1 MKATKKIVGAA
12 CALVAATALAAG
24 STFAWFT
31 SNGTVDAKGL
41 EIEVNTNNSYLIIGK
56 DTGDLANGK
65 KEISLADL
73 GKYTEGE
80 NAGERIKILP
90 SSYMT
95 ATPGAGNAVTLTDNT
110 LEGGNT
116 SGASVVTESTWYTA
130 QGTDSDNG
138 AIVFYKV
145 GDPHPTDKYAEGDTV
160 DGNTL
165 AAGDPL
171 IGTAKPIETGDPL
184 IGTPIKKDLDGTSF
198 KNYVV
203 VADMVISISKG
214 STAVEHVKATM
225 DAKVTEETKDC
236 PLHVVFLYQTVAP
249 KTTGDTPAWGDLGA
263 WTKMDVAVTA
273 GLGTGGVD
281 LGPVESSD
289 HYIAIKVM
297 VYMDGHDE
305 KVKTTNSAN
314 LSGVKIDFQFNDPAQ
329 TGSGS

>member
-31 SNGTVDAKGL
+31 SNGTVDATGL
-41 EIEVNTNNSYLIIGK
+41 EIEVNTNNSYLIIG
-56 DTGDLANGK
+56 TNTSDLANGK
-65 KEISLADL
+65 KTISLTEL
-73 GKYTEGE
+73 GKGDDG
-80 NAGERIKILP
+80 NRIKILP
-90 SSYMT
+90 SSYKT
-95 ATPGAGNAVTLTDNT
+95 ATPGSGNTVTLTDDT

-138 AIVFYKV
+138 AIVFYKE
-145 GDPHPTDKYAEGDTV
+145 GDPHPTEKYVEGDTV
-160 DGNTL
+160 DGDTL
-165 AAGDPL
+165 ASGDER
-171 IGTAKPIETGDPL
+171 IGTPKPIATGDPL
-184 IGTPIKKDLDGTSF
+184 IGTPIKKNLDGTSF
-198 KNYVV
+198 GNYVV

-225 DAKVTEETKDC
+225 NATVTEETKDC
-236 PLHVVFLYQTVAP
+236 PIHVVFLYQTVAP
-249 KTTGDTPAWGDLGA
+249 KTEGSTPAWGDLGT
-263 WTKMDVAVTA
+263 WTKMDVAVTD
-273 GLGTGGVD
+273 GLGTDGVD
-281 LGPVESSD
+281 LGPVASSD
-289 HYIAIKVM
+289 HYIAVKVM
-297 VYMDGHDE
+297 VYLDGHDE